1 MIQTLKE
8 NLKNEIKETVIK
20 CGYVSCEEDINV
32 ILENAKDAKHGDY
45 STNIAM
51 QLTKRAKKNPR
62 IIAEEIVKNFDT
74 NKADVAKIEIA
85 GPGFINFFLKKTV
98 FTKSIKGI
106 IDLGDDYGKS
116 NSGKGLKYNVEY
128 VSANPTGDLHLGH
141 ARGAALG
148 DSLCRLL
155 SKAGYDVTREYYVND
170 AGNQIHNLVVSAYA
184 RYLEALGNESKMP
197 GDGYYGPDII
207 LLGQMM
213 AEKYKEQFVGKLDEN
228 YDLIRQIS
236 LDYELDKIK
245 KDLNMFGVE
254 FDLFTSEKSIYD
266 KNLVKESIDLLQS
279 KGYIYEKDGAIW
291 FRSTDFGDDKDRVL
305 KKSDGSYTYLT
316 PDIANHIEKLNRGND
331 KLVDIWGADHHGYI
345 ARVKAAMQ
353 ALGYEAD
360 KLEVDII
367 QMVRLIKDGEE
378 FKMSKRTG
386 KAVTIRDLV
395 DEVGV
400 DAVRYFFVMRSG
412 ETQMDFD
419 LDLATKKSN
428 ENPVYYAQYAHA
440 RTCSIL
446 RQAKEKGFSVD
457 VKENYEFIN
466 HEKEY
471 EVIKL
476 MGEFPNVVAD
486 AAAKRRPH
494 LICNYVN
501 DLATAF
507 HSLYNAEK
515 VINEE
520 DNAKTN
526 EKLALIQ
533 ALEITIK
540 NALNLIGVS
549 APERM

>member
-197 GDGYYGPDII
+197 EDGYYGPDII

-254 FDLFTSEKSIYD
+254 FDLFTSERSIYD

>member
-74 NKADVAKIEIA
+74 NKADVEKIEIA

-197 GDGYYGPDII
+197 EDGYYGPDII

>member
-197 GDGYYGPDII
+197 EDGYYGPDII

-254 FDLFTSEKSIYD
+254 FDLFTREKSIYD

>member
-148 DSLCRLL
+148 DSICRLL

-197 GDGYYGPDII
+197 EDGYYGPDII

>member
-1 MIQTLKE
+1 MIK
-8 NLKNEIKETVIK
+8 
-20 CGYVSCEEDINV
+20 
-32 ILENAKDAKHGDY
+32 
-45 STNIAM
+45 IA
-51 QLTKRAKKNPR
+51 
-62 IIAEEIVKNFDT
+62 
-74 NKADVAKIEIA
+74 
-85 GPGFINFFLKKTV
+85 FL
-98 FTKSIKGI
+98 
-106 IDLGDDYGKS
+106 
-116 NSGKGLKYNVEY
+116 
-128 VSANPTGDLHLGH
+128 
-141 ARGAALG
+141 R
-148 DSLCRLL
+148 
-155 SKAGYDVTREYYVND
+155 
-170 AGNQIHNLVVSAYA
+170 
-184 RYLEALGNESKMP
+184 
-197 GDGYYGPDII
+197 
-207 LLGQMM
+207 
-213 AEKYKEQFVGKLDEN
+213 
-228 YDLIRQIS
+228 
-236 LDYELDKIK
+236 
-245 KDLNMFGVE
+245 
-254 FDLFTSEKSIYD
+254 
-266 KNLVKESIDLLQS
+266 
-279 KGYIYEKDGAIW
+279 
-291 FRSTDFGDDKDRVL
+291 
-305 KKSDGSYTYLT
+305 KSDGSYTYLT

-446 RQAKEKGFSVD
+446 RQAEEKGFSVALKD
-457 VKENYEFIN
+457 EYEFIS
-466 HEKEY
+466 HEKEF

-476 MGEFPNVVAD
+476 MGEFPMVVAD
-486 AAAKRRPH
+486 AAAKRKPH
-494 LICNYVN
+494 LICNYIN

-520 DNAKTN
+520 NTEKTN
-526 EKLALIQ
+526 E
-533 ALEITIK
+533 
-540 NALNLIGVS
+540 N
-549 APERM
+549 

>member
-197 GDGYYGPDII
+197 EDGYYGPDII

-213 AEKYKEQFVGKLDEN
+213 AEKYKGQFVGKLDEN

>member
-197 GDGYYGPDII
+197 EDGYYGPDII

-331 KLVDIWGADHHGYI
+331 KLVDIWGEDHHGYF

>member
-197 GDGYYGPDII
+197 EDGYYGPDII

-367 QMVRLIKDGEE
+367 QMVRLIKDREE

>member
-74 NKADVAKIEIA
+74 NKADVEKIEIA

-197 GDGYYGPDII
+197 EDGYYGPDII

-367 QMVRLIKDGEE
+367 QMVRLIKDREE

>member
-32 ILENAKDAKHGDY
+32 ILENAKDAEHGDY

-197 GDGYYGPDII
+197 EDGYYGPDII

>member
-62 IIAEEIVKNFDT
+62 IIAAEIVKNFDT
-74 NKADVAKIEIA
+74 NKADVEKIEIA
-85 GPGFINFFLKKTV
+85 GPGFINFLLKKTV

-197 GDGYYGPDII
+197 EDGYYGPDII

>member
-1 MIQTLKE
+1 MIQTLKD
-8 NLKNEIKETVIK
+8 NLRKEIKEAVLK
-20 CGYVSCEEDINV
+20 CGYIQPEDDFNI
-32 ILENAKDAKHGDY
+32 ILENSKDVSHGDY
-45 STNIAM
+45 STNVAM
-51 QLTKRAKKNPR
+51 QLTKLARKNPR
-62 IIAEEIVKNFDT
+62 MIAEELLNNF
-74 NKADVAKIEIA
+74 NSENANVEKAEIA
-85 GPGFINFFLKKTV
+85 GPGFINFFINKNA
-98 FTKSIKGI
+98 FTKSIKNI
-106 IDLGDDYGKS
+106 IELGTDFGKS
-116 NSGKGLKYNVEY
+116 NSGNSLKYNVEY

-148 DSLCRLL
+148 DSLCRIL

-170 AGNQIHNLVVSAYA
+170 AGNQIHNLVISAYA
-184 RYLEALGNESKMP
+184 RYLQALGKDAEMP
-197 GDGYYGPDII
+197 EDGYHGPDII
-207 LLGQMM
+207 SLGKMM
-213 AEKYKEQFVGKLDEN
+213 AEKYQDQFVDKLDEN

-236 LDYELDKIK
+236 LDYELNKIK
-245 KDLNMFGVE
+245 KDLEMFGVE
-254 FDLFTSEKSIYD
+254 FDLFTSEKAIYD
-266 KNLVKESIDLLQS
+266 KNLVKESIDLLQE
-279 KGYIYEKDGAIW
+279 KGYIYEQDGAVW

-305 KKSDGSYTYLT
+305 RKSDGSYTYLT

-446 RQAKEKGFSVD
+446 RQAEEKGFSVALKD
-457 VKENYEFIN
+457 EYEFIS
-466 HEKEY
+466 HEKEF

-476 MGEFPNVVAD
+476 MGEFPMVIAD
-486 AAAKRRPH
+486 AATKRKPH
-494 LICNYVN
+494 LICNYIN

-520 DNAKTN
+520 NTEKTN
-526 EKLALIQ
+526 EKLALIK

-540 NALNLIGVS
+540 NALELIGVT

>member
-74 NKADVAKIEIA
+74 NKADVEKIEIA

-197 GDGYYGPDII
+197 EDGYYGSDII

>member
-8 NLKNEIKETVIK
+8 KIKNEIKETVIK

-197 GDGYYGPDII
+197 EDGYYGPDII

>member
-148 DSLCRLL
+148 DSLCRLV

-197 GDGYYGPDII
+197 EDGYYGPDII

>member
-197 GDGYYGPDII
+197 EDGYYGPDII

-245 KDLNMFGVE
+245 KDLHMFGVE

>member
-197 GDGYYGPDII
+197 EDGYYGPDII

-254 FDLFTSEKSIYD
+254 FDLFTSAKSIYD

>member
-197 GDGYYGPDII
+197 EDGYYGPDII
-207 LLGQMM
+207 LLGQLM

>member
-197 GDGYYGPDII
+197 EDGYYGPDII

-254 FDLFTSEKSIYD
+254 FDFFTSEKSIYD

>member
-197 GDGYYGPDII
+197 EDGYYGPDII

-331 KLVDIWGADHHGYI
+331 KLVDIWGADHRGYI

>member
-32 ILENAKDAKHGDY
+32 ILENAKDAKHGYY

-197 GDGYYGPDII
+197 EDGYYGPDII

>member
-197 GDGYYGPDII
+197 EDGYYGPDII

-471 EVIKL
+471 EIIKL

>member
-62 IIAEEIVKNFDT
+62 IIAAEIVKNFDT

-197 GDGYYGPDII
+197 EDGYYGPDII

>member
-62 IIAEEIVKNFDT
+62 IIAAEIVKNFDT
-74 NKADVAKIEIA
+74 NKADVEKIEIA

-197 GDGYYGPDII
+197 EDGYYGPDII